1 MPAPLKPP
9 DPTAPMTSLRDVFAF
24 NVRKYR
30 VEKGLSQERLGF
42 TAEMDRTFISQVERA
57 KINVSINN
65 IEKIATALEAQASDL
80 LTRPI
85 R

>member
-1 MPAPLKPP
+1 
-9 DPTAPMTSLRDVFAF
+9 MTSLRDVFAF